1 MMATGVDNLVTT
13 SSTSLLASSSV
24 ANSKTVTG
32 ANTIQEGSVYSSR
45 DNPLFASGHR
55 SAAVT
60 TKVPD
65 IPSLPSVLMV
75 PPVSYSRSTST
86 FTGTSANSTN
96 VISTCSGE

>member
-45 DNPLFASGHR
+45 DNPLFPHR
-55 SAAVT
+55 SAVT

-75 PPVSYSRSTST
+75 PPVSYSRSTGT